1 MRVYTLAAVL
11 LILLS
16 FVIKKGT
23 DVLWINGNHS
33 PVSDLF
39 FSMITHLGNGIF
51 FVPLVVG
58 LLFVQFRLSIMTSAI
73 WISHG
78 LVCSIIKKVFFRFL
92 KRPKALIDNDLL
104 HFVPNID
111 VPTLFSFPSGHTAT
125 AFCLAVLLSL
135 LMKNRGW
142 TIALLTMALFVGYS
156 RIYLL
161 QHFLMDVAAGAT
173 IGVGVTYF
181 WWRFF
186 EKSNLP
192 PWMNNSLRI
201 PQNQVLSP
209 SD

>member
-1 MRVYTLAAVL
+1 VYTLAAVF

-16 FVIKKGT
+16 LVIKKGN

-58 LLFVQFRLSIMTSAI
+58 LLFVQFRLSIMTAAI

-78 LVCSIIKKVFFRFL
+78 LVCSITKKVFFRDL

-104 HFVPNID
+104 HFVPHTD

-125 AFCLAVLLSL
+125 VFCLAIVLSL
-135 LMKNRGW
+135 FLKNRIW
-142 TIALLTMALFVGYS
+142 TLALLTIALFVGYS

-173 IGVGVTYF
+173 VGVGVTYF

-186 EKSNLP
+186 ERSNLP
-192 PWMNNSLRI
+192 PWMNNSLKIR
-201 PQNQVLSP
+201 QNSVWLPDSK
-209 SD
+209 